1 MDSDLSNG
9 YCYLPF
15 EQMGPD
21 HYLADEVV
29 NNNNFI
35 IILPKKQREKEMC
48 AAFCRHIIIIFPFSS
63 NLERENASV
72 CLNFFLEAVLSLIII
87 IIEEQV
93 EYKEH
98 RH

>member
-1 MDSDLSNG
+1 MDTAINPLNKWGQIIAWQMKLSI
-9 YCYLPF
+9 
-15 EQMGPD
+15 
-21 HYLADEVV
+21 
-29 NNNNFI
+29 I
-35 IILPKKQREKEMC
+35 IILLLFYQKKREKEMC

-72 CLNFFLEAVLSLIII
+72 CLNFFLEAVLSLVII